1 MLIKKYKDFLINEMT
16 EFNAQRLNPD
26 SAQMGLS
33 VDNPQLSLNAFDRH
47 EDSIRAGMSRIN
59 NIVHSLSN
67 SSSFRTLK
75 SKFALEQQDLK
86 ALKILRIV
94 NADNVNYDIYICFI
108 IDDVEYF
115 GLIENILGND
125 VNLKSEVFK
134 DSDLIQSKEWV
145 IRTKGLIIKTIK
157 NWFYPENGNY
167 TLLNEYVICYS
178 VNTGRMTRLE
188 KGSEIEVI
196 RSSENKIVIKYDN
209 ELYNLV
215 NDNFIYF
222 NYWFEK
228 VQD

>member
-26 SAQMGLS
+26 SAQMGIS

-157 NWFYPENGNY
+157 KGMFFSF
-167 TLLNEYVICYS
+167 TTRDSCYYLIFL
-178 VNTGRMTRLE
+178 T
-188 KGSEIEVI
+188 
-196 RSSENKIVIKYDN
+196 
-209 ELYNLV
+209 
-215 NDNFIYF
+215 F
-222 NYWFEK
+222 
-228 VQD
+228 

>member
-1 MLIKKYKDFLINEMT
+1 MKRTNKNRLILEFT

-26 SAQMGLS
+26 STQMGIS

-47 EDSIRAGMSRIN
+47 EDGIRAGMSRIN

-67 SSSFRTLK
+67 SSSFRSLK
-75 SKFALEQQDLK
+75 SKFALEEQDLK

-94 NADNVNYDIYICFI
+94 NADNVNYDIYVSFI

-115 GLIENILGND
+115 GVIENIFGND

-134 DSDLIQSKEWV
+134 DSDLIQSKEWI
-145 IRTKGLIIKTIK
+145 IRTKGLIIKTVK
-157 NWFYPENGNY
+157 NWLYPENGNY
-167 TLLNEYVICYS
+167 ILINDSIICYS
-178 VNTGRMTRLE
+178 VNTGRMARLE

-209 ELYNLV
+209 DLYNLI

-228 VQD
+228 STN